1 MLNSILSLAPESPL
15 EHAVLRNQRRRSMAD
30 LSSSVFAR
38 LRECVCLAAAMECE
52 CVCSCGSGVSGIR
65 TTREGLVVRYAIAN
79 DETGQRPWQGGHMQ
93 PRQAGIVI
101 GIRGVWAVIKL
112 GSSNKMG
119 RPSPSNFRCSQ
130 KAKLGLR
137 RDDGPDRAVC
147 FRKSDFL
154 SMRFSTNAVPASWSS
169 LSLPPSRPLSLSF
182 PARPR
187 EDTIPVASY
196 CSQ

>member
-1 MLNSILSLAPESPL
+1 MLSPHPAAPNFMLNSILSLAPESPL

-93 PRQAGIVI
+93 PRQAGDKGGPGPKCTLVL
-101 GIRGVWAVIKL
+101 VVIKW
-112 GSSNKMG
+112 G
-119 RPSPSNFRCSQ
+119 RPSPSNFSCSLTGVSES
-130 KAKLGLR
+130 AFGCSCGLWEGCEGR
-137 RDDGPDRAVC
+137 GAQV
-147 FRKSDFL
+147 
-154 SMRFSTNAVPASWSS
+154 TYEAS
-169 LSLPPSRPLSLSF
+169 F
-182 PARPR
+182 Q
-187 EDTIPVASY
+187 
-196 CSQ
+196 CS